1 MSSGYASVGW
11 QATTACLN
19 NQALQ
24 HGLENTQ
31 SVLPFKHAAA
41 VIVTGDNTHIIS
53 SKALRL
59 HEQIL
64 HNTLLLKL
72 SFKWGI
78 A

>member
-11 QATTACLN
+11 QATTAFLN

-24 HGLENTQ
+24 CGLENTQ
-31 SVLPFKHAAA
+31 SILPFTHTAA
-41 VIVTGDNTHIIS
+41 VIVTRDNTHIIS

-64 HNTLLLKL
+64 HNTLLLKDCPL
-72 SFKWGI
+72 SG